1 MSVQKNSTKIE
12 DSSTVMSILVVE
24 DDEDLGQF
32 IVQAI
37 HDETP
42 YQALL
47 ATDGFQALKI
57 TTTLK
62 PTLFLLDYNLP
73 DMNGLELYDKLHS
86 MEALKNVPAIFMSAR
101 RPTEIVKK
109 HDVIFLS
116 KPFELDAL
124 LKTIDRVA
132 NSNENG

>member
-1 MSVQKNSTKIE
+1 MSAQKDSAKTGE
-12 DSSTVMSILVVE
+12 SSTVLSILVVE
-24 DDEDLGQF
+24 DDESLGQF

-42 YQALL
+42 YQAIL
-47 ATDGFQALKI
+47 ATDGFQALKTI
-57 TTTLK
+57 TTLK

-86 MEALKNVPAIFMSAR
+86 MEAFIAVPAIFMSAAM
-101 RPTEIVKK
+101 PANIVKK
-109 HDVIFLS
+109 HDLLFLS

-124 LKTIDRVA
+124 LNTIDMVM
-132 NSNENG
+132 NSNENR

>member
-1 MSVQKNSTKIE
+1 MSVQKDSTKTE
-12 DSSTVMSILVVE
+12 DSLTVRSILVVE

-47 ATDGFQALKI
+47 ATDGSQALKFI
-57 TTTLK
+57 KTLK

-86 MEALKNVPAIFMSAR
+86 IEALTNVPAIFMSAR
-101 RPTEIVKK
+101 MPRELVKK
-109 HDVIFLS
+109 HDLIFLS

-132 NSNENG
+132 NSTQ